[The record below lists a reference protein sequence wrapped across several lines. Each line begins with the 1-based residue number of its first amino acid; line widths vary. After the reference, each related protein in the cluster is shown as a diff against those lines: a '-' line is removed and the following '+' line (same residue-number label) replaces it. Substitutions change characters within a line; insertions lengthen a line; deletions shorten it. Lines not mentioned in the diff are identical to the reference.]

1 MGNRENIAQYLGYA
15 FLIVLVHNALGLAA
29 GYWIGRFAR
38 LPESDS
44 RTLAFESGV
53 HNTALGLLLI
63 FSFFNGLGGMALIA
77 AWYGIW
83 DLATGIGLA
92 LWWRYKAA
100 SQPG

>member
-1 MGNRENIAQYLGYA
+1 M
-15 FLIVLVHNALGLAA
+15 IVLVHNTLGLTA
-29 GYWIGRFAR
+29 GYWMGRFSK
-38 LPESDS
+38 LPEADS

-83 DLATGIGLA
+83 DLVTGIGLA
-92 LWWRYKAA
+92 LWWRHR
-100 SQPG
+100 PVEDRPVNI